1 VGTPLLY
8 RVLADAILVMH
19 LLFVAFVVLGFGLIL
34 VGIRAKWNWVHNR
47 LFRVTHLVA
56 IIFVVVQAWFGAIC
70 PLTVWENQ
78 LRQMAGESGYSQTFI
93 GYWLHKILFYQAE
106 PGLADIGLPVDVQG
120 ANFVHCI
127 KHNSGS
133 SVVSS
138 SE

>member
-1 VGTPLLY
+1 MGTPLLY

-106 PGLADIGLPVDVQG
+106 PWVFTTIYTVFGFLVLIFWWASWR
-120 ANFVHCI
+120 HS
-127 KHNSGS
+127 KNS
-133 SVVSS
+133 
-138 SE
+138 

>member
-1 VGTPLLY
+1 MDTPLLY
-8 RVLADAILVMH
+8 GVLADAILVMH
-19 LLFVAFVVLGFGLIL
+19 LLFVSFVVLGFGLIL

-56 IIFVVVQAWFGAIC
+56 IIFVVVQAWFGRIC

-106 PGLADIGLPVDVQG
+106 PWVFTTIYTVFGFLVLICWWVSWR
-120 ANFVHCI
+120 HS
-127 KHNSGS
+127 KNS
-133 SVVSS
+133 
-138 SE
+138 

>member
-106 PGLADIGLPVDVQG
+106 PWVFTTIYTVFGFLVLICWWVSWRAG
-120 ANFVHCI
+120 
-127 KHNSGS
+127 KNS
-133 SVVSS
+133 
-138 SE
+138 

>member
-1 VGTPLLY
+1 
-8 RVLADAILVMH
+8 MH
-19 LLFVAFVVLGFGLIL
+19 LLFVSFVVLGFGLIL
-34 VGIRAKWNWVHNR
+34 VGIRAKWNWIHNR

-106 PGLADIGLPVDVQG
+106 PWVFTTIYTVFGFLVVICWWVSWRAG
-120 ANFVHCI
+120 
-127 KHNSGS
+127 KNS
-133 SVVSS
+133 
-138 SE
+138 